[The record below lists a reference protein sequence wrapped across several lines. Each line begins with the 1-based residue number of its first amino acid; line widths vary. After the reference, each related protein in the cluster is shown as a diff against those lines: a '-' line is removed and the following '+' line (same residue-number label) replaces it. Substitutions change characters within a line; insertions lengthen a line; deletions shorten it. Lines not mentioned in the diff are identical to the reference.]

1 MKNILY
7 TLALLISFSSY
18 GQTSEEYY
26 KMGYEKDFA
35 KDYSGAISDFTK
47 SLELDPNSWSG
58 SYARGLSKYRIKDY
72 YGSIA
77 DYTKSIE
84 ILNASIDKYKLD
96 HGKEMPDKGIA
107 ITNQFLGDNYY
118 NRAISRWHINDFTGA
133 CEDARKSGSLGSPF
147 PKMIEA
153 ACN

>member
-84 ILNASIDKYKLD
+84 ILNASIDK
-96 HGKEMPDKGIA
+96 
-107 ITNQFLGDNYY
+107 
-118 NRAISRWHINDFTGA
+118 
-133 CEDARKSGSLGSPF
+133 
-147 PKMIEA
+147 
-153 ACN
+153 